1 MTLLKPRRQPTR
13 LRVSQPGVAPRNLA
27 SWALSLT
34 VLAALSTTVAWA
46 PRAHANDRVVTN
58 VQRSTAQ
65 QVATAGVPLSELS
78 ANAPDTYT
86 VKGGDTLWD
95 VSKVFLK
102 SPWRWP
108 ELWGMNLEQIQNP
121 HLIYPGQTL
130 MLIRSDGRARL
141 ALADQVGSADRTVR
155 LAPRVRSGEAR
166 EPIAAVNMNLI
177 APFLQEMGVFNVD
190 ELANAP
196 RIVAAPDERVLMGRG
211 DVAYALGDIGAIR
224 DWTVFRS
231 ATPLK
236 DPKTLELLGYEA
248 RLLGAAQ
255 YTRAGEV
262 RTVKGKNELV
272 PATFMI
278 NSARSEIRAG
288 DRLLPQVAS
297 DLTNYVPHAP
307 TKRLTG
313 QVVSVYGDGLIAGQ
327 NQIVAINRGAGDGME
342 RGHVLS
348 VLRDGHTIVDRT
360 GPDGKPISLKLPDE
374 RHGLM
379 FVFRVFDR
387 VSYALLL
394 QTQMPVRA
402 GDHFDMP

>member
-1 MTLLKPRRQPTR
+1 MTLLNPRRQPSTIAARRPGLTPR
-13 LRVSQPGVAPRNLA
+13 LLAP
-27 SWALSLT
+27 WALSLT
-34 VLAALSTTVAWA
+34 CLAAVATSLAWSPPA
-46 PRAHANDRVVTN
+46 QANDRVVTN

-65 QVATAGVPLSELS
+65 QVASNGVPLSELA

-95 VSKVFLK
+95 VSKIFLK

-130 MLIRSDGRARL
+130 MLLRSDGRARL
-141 ALADQVGSADRTVR
+141 ALADQVGNADRSVR
-155 LAPRVRSGEAR
+155 LAPRVRSGEAQ
-166 EPIAAVNMNLI
+166 EPIAAVSMSLI

-190 ELANAP
+190 ELAQAP

-236 DPKTLELLGYEA
+236 DPKTQELLGYEA

-255 YTRAGEV
+255 YTRPGEL
-262 RTVKGKNELV
+262 RTVQGKTEIV
-272 PATFMI
+272 PATFTI
-278 NSARSEIRAG
+278 NHARSEIRAG

-297 DLTNYVPHAP
+297 NLSNFVPRAP
-307 TKRLTG
+307 TKPLSG

-327 NQIVAINRGAGDGME
+327 NQIVAINRGAGDGLE

-348 VLRDGHTIVDRT
+348 VLRDGRTLVDRT
-360 GPDGKPISLKLPDE
+360 GPDGKALALKLPDE

-379 FVFRVFDR
+379 VVFRVFDR

-394 QTQMPVRA
+394 NTQLPVRA